1 MIVVD
6 ASAIVDLLV
15 ERPVNAELYER
26 LVDEDLHA
34 PHLIDIEVLAA
45 LRRLER
51 ESTLSRDAAQTVA
64 TQHGEL
70 ALQRYPHAPLVRR
83 IWALRSAMS
92 TYDAAYVA
100 LAEALAVPLVTS
112 DARLGRSSAHH
123 ADIEAF
129 SR

>member
-15 ERPVNAELYER
+15 ERPVNTDLYTR
-26 LVDEDLHA
+26 ISDEDLHA

-45 LRRLER
+45 LRRMER
-51 ESTLSRDAAQTVA
+51 ESTLSRDAAQTVT

-70 ALQRYPHAPLVRR
+70 SIQRNPHAPLVRR
-83 IWALRSAMS
+83 IWSLRSAMT

-100 LAEALAVPLVTS
+100 LAEAPEVPLVTS
-112 DARLGRSSAHH
+112 DARLGRSRGHH
-123 ADIEAF
+123 AIIEAF